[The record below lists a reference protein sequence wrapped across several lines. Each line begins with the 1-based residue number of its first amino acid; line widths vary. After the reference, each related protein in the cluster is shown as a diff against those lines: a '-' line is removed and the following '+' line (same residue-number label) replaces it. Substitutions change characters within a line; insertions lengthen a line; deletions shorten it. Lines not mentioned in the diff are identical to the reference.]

1 MFQFQ
6 CNIPENSCLN
16 LPLIH
21 VSFEECGYKGLYL
34 KCVFPT
40 QYIFY
45 HLLLFFSRPESN
57 LMLNTVKFLF
67 LLSFLGSLNS

>member
-16 LPLIH
+16 WPLIH
-21 VSFEECGYKGLYL
+21 VSFEERGHKGLYL

-45 HLLLFFSRPESN
+45 HLLLTIFLKIRKQPNVKYSQVFVSVQFLKQPE
-57 LMLNTVKFLF
+57 
-67 LLSFLGSLNS
+67 